1 MGCKLSIS
9 VVAPSKSPL
18 CKKRKTIDI
27 PTSPI
32 VSEGTSSDK
41 CSNSVDDTDTSDD
54 DSDGPPDAEE
64 GNIFS
69 GKFKGRL
76 IP

>member
-18 CKKRKTIDI
+18 CKKKTIDI
-27 PTSPI
+27 PASPI

-41 CSNSVDDTDTSDD
+41 CSSSIDDTSDD
-54 DSDGPPDAEE
+54 DSDIPPDIEE